1 MLKLIFLLIHITC
14 VIFTYFVGKSFAN
27 EFAYLKVT
35 GFSSHPKPSISATST
50 DKTTKWFDDNPSAE
64 SNKELEFGFYLPHD
78 YGLSFRN
85 RQING
90 IHLGEA
96 TKYVC
101 ILGYCSYVGAG
112 IVTGNT
118 TTDKISYNIDSW
130 QIIVDKS
137 YKFKERVLFKPRIGI
152 NILDTIL
159 KYEGIGENEQEKQMV
174 PLPFLGVHLDYNIS
188 GNYSIYLDTNY
199 FKYNETKISIHYYD
213 TSIGINRKIN
223 ENLKFFLGYKR
234 YDLGM
239 SNKGGKS
246 NISFDVVQNTPFAGF
261 LFSY

>member
-1 MLKLIFLLIHITC
+1 MFRFI
-14 VIFTYFVGKSFAN
+14 VIIKFFICLFFISK
-27 EFAYLKVT
+27 
-35 GFSSHPKPSISATST
+35 GFSSELVHFKVTTFTTKPKPSINATSI
-50 DKTTKWFDDNPSAE
+50 DNTTKWFDDNPSAV
-64 SNKELEFGFYLPHD
+64 SNKELEFGFYLPNN

-85 RQING
+85 RKLSG
-90 IHLGEA
+90 VHLGEA

-112 IVTGNT
+112 IVTGNS
-118 TTDKISYNIDSW
+118 TTDKISYDIDSW

-137 YKFKERVLFKPRIGI
+137 YKFKERILFKPRIGI

-159 KYEGIGENEQEKQMV
+159 KYEGTGKNEQEKQMV